1 MKRASTGGNELAR
14 GKSSVRA
21 GKDRLALG
29 RLALGIALAV
39 LATTPGARAD
49 SLSCDGRIVSTGDSR
64 YEVKSVC
71 GEPDDA
77 SQRVEYR
84 TIRGRVAG
92 PCQRVDGRIICS
104 DTREQVIEVVIDEWI
119 YDFGRN
125 RFIEYLTFE
134 QGRLVSVRTGS
145 YGKKPPR

>member
-1 MKRASTGGNELAR
+1 MVRLIDWGRARVWTLTL
-14 GKSSVRA
+14 V
-21 GKDRLALG
+21 LG
-29 RLALGIALAV
+29 ALASSQD
-39 LATTPGARAD
+39 ARAD
-49 SLSCDGRIVSTGDSR
+49 TLSCSGRIVSTGDSR
-64 YEVKSVC
+64 YEVKAVC
-71 GEPDDA
+71 GEPDDV

-84 TIRGRVAG
+84 TIRGRVSG
-92 PCQRVDGRIICS
+92 PCRRIDGKITCS

-134 QGRLVSVRTGS
+134 QGKLVSIRNGS